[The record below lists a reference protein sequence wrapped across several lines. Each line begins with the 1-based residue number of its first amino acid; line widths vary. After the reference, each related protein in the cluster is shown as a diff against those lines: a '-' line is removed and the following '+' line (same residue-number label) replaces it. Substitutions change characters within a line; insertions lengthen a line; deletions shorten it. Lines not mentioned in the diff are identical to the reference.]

1 MFFNYAILPM
11 GLALTILGTYM
22 MYKKFEDTKDKAL
35 KLAEKAVEAG
45 DTNTVDIIIGSFQKA
60 KEVSEKSEV

>member
-22 MYKKFEDTKDKAL
+22 MYKKFEDNNNGKILGAL
-35 KLAEKAVEAG
+35 WLF
-45 DTNTVDIIIGSFQKA
+45 IGAMLITFYLESVF
-60 KEVSEKSEV
+60 